1 MASRCLCPFGQK
13 HLFYFIP
20 LAHYFY
26 FYFVYTVTIA
36 DKTDKRRIKLR
47 TLGINEIEDI
57 ALGASR
63 LGAGG
68 GGVPYVGTVMAMGAM
83 KTCGEVSMP
92 EPEEIAGDEEVI

>member
-57 ALGASR
+57 ALGASL

-68 GGVPYVGTVMAMGAM
+68 GGDAVRPFDPVGAAAVQPA
-83 KTCGEVSMP
+83 VHR
-92 EPEEIAGDEEVI
+92 AGSVNKNPA

>member
-26 FYFVYTVTIA
+26 FHFVYTVTIA
-36 DKTDKRRIKLR
+36 DKSDKRRIKLR

-57 ALGASR
+57 ALGASL

-68 GGVPYVGTVMAMGAM
+68 GGGSLYWQAHGYGRHQNLRRCHHA
-83 KTCGEVSMP
+83 
-92 EPEEIAGDEEVI
+92 